1 MQRAK
6 TRIIRDGIVAGLVGG
21 AVIAGWFFIFDLVNG
36 HPLWSPAMLA
46 AALLHG
52 SQPAEMTQA
61 AWVLVAQYSLVH
73 FTAFAIIGAI
83 GALMIDGATRHPE
96 LFAPLLIFTA
106 AFEVFFIALLM
117 LMGPAAAAAMP
128 WWKVIIGNLMATT
141 AMLAYFFWMQRA
153 LARNLLGPWIE
164 VVREGVI
171 AGVIGALIV
180 AAWFLIADIAAGQPF
195 HTPALLGAIIFNGL
209 HPTGPVT
216 PTAALVL
223 GYTALHF
230 FAFIMFGIAA
240 SITMVTAEYEP
251 LAALGVLVLFVCFEV
266 SFAGFVTFLDQQAIA
281 EIGWWNIIGGNV
293 VALAA
298 IITYYELGHPRV
310 VPRMME
316 RWDRMRDEPRAE
328 HREAHPETR

>member
-1 MQRAK
+1 MRQAK
-6 TRIIRDGIVAGLVGG
+6 IRIIADGIVAGLVGG
-21 AVIAGWFFIFDLVNG
+21 AVIALWFFIFDLVNG
-36 HPLWSPAMLA
+36 RPLWSPALLA

-52 SQPAEMTQA
+52 SQQPIEMTQT
-61 AWVLVAQYSLVH
+61 AWVLVAEYSLVH
-73 FTAFAIIGAI
+73 FFVFAVIGAI

-117 LMGPAAAAAMP
+117 LMGPTAAAAMP
-128 WWKVIIGNLMATT
+128 WWKVITGNLMATV
-141 AMLAYFFWMQRA
+141 AMLAYFFTMQRA

-171 AGVIGALIV
+171 AGIIGAVIV
-180 AAWFLIADIAAGQPF
+180 AVWFLIADIAAGQPF
-195 HTPALLGAIIFNGL
+195 HTPALLGAIIFNWL
-209 HPTGPVT
+209 HQPGPVT

-223 GYTALHF
+223 GYTVLHF

-240 SITMVTAEYEP
+240 SITMVASEYEP
-251 LAALGVLVLFVCFEV
+251 LAALGVLVLFLWFELC
-266 SFAGFVTFLDQQAIA
+266 FAGFVTFLDQRAIG

-298 IITYYELGHPRV
+298 IITYYELRHPRV
-310 VPRMME
+310 VPRMIE
-316 RWDRMRDEPRAE
+316 RWDRVRDEPKAAQ
-328 HREAHPETR
+328 REAHSMR